1 MKPRPLFLL
10 SVLRAG
16 EGAEL
21 VMRERKKL
29 WRKVWERQGKICPI
43 CKKAIEQE
51 VTGDQEC
58 WLRCMDFGASKQ
70 DAANLYLVHHA
81 CRKEFTKLIYSKRGR
96 DWWEEQ
102 RRLAD
107 HLKAEKKVSDE
118 KRDGDLVVIAVVF
131 DGGGYLGPAHGPIF
145 GSYRITMGD
154 EEPYLAESLDLGMGT
169 SNDAE
174 FATLIAALKRTL
186 DLCAEDGLDS
196 NRVELHAFGDSQ
208 LVVRALVTFRRPSKI
223 KAPNLKLLRDEA
235 KGLSEQFGTSDIF
248 WQPREK
254 SVEVLGH

>member
-10 SVLRAG
+10 SVLTAG

-21 VMRERKKL
+21 VMSERKKL
-29 WRKVWERQGKICPI
+29 WCKIWERQGKICPI

-51 VTGDQEC
+51 ATGDQEC
-58 WLRCMDFGASKQ
+58 WLRRMDFGASKR

-81 CRKEFTKLIYSKRGR
+81 CKKEFAKLIYSKPGR
-96 DWWEEQ
+96 DWWEKQ
-102 RRLAD
+102 RHLAD
-107 HLKAEKKVSDE
+107 PLKAGKNTSDE
-118 KRDGDLVVIAVVF
+118 KRDGDPVVIAVVF

-145 GSYRITMGD
+145 GSLRITMGD
-154 EEPYLAESLDLGMGT
+154 EELFLAESLDLGMGT

-174 FATLIAALKRTL
+174 FVTLIVALEKTL
-186 DLCAEDGLDS
+186 GLCAEDGIDS
-196 NRVELHAFGDSQ
+196 KRVELHAFGDSQ
-208 LVVRALVTFRRPSKI
+208 LVVRALVTFRSPSKI
-223 KAPNLKLLRDEA
+223 KAPNLKPLRDEA
-235 KGLSEQFGTSDIF
+235 KGLSEQFGAFDIF

>member
-1 MKPRPLFLL
+1 M
-10 SVLRAG
+10 
-16 EGAEL
+16 
-21 VMRERKKL
+21 VMSERKKVWL
-29 WRKVWERQGKICPI
+29 KVWERQGKTCPI

-51 VTGDQEC
+51 ATGDQEC
-58 WLRCMDFGASKQ
+58 WLRRMDPGASKR

-81 CRKEFTKLIYSKRGR
+81 CKKEFTKLINSKPGR

-107 HLKAEKKVSDE
+107 PLKAEKKTSGE

-131 DGGGYLGPAHGPIF
+131 DGGGHLGPAYGPIF

-154 EEPYLAESLDLGMGT
+154 EELFLAEGLDLGMGT

-174 FATLIAALKRTL
+174 FVTLIAALEKTL
-186 DLCAEDGLDS
+186 DLCAEDGIGS
-196 NRVELHAFGDSQ
+196 KRVELHAFGDSQ

-223 KAPNLKLLRDEA
+223 KAPNLKPLRDEA
-235 KGLSEQFGTSDIF
+235 KGLSEQFGAFDIF